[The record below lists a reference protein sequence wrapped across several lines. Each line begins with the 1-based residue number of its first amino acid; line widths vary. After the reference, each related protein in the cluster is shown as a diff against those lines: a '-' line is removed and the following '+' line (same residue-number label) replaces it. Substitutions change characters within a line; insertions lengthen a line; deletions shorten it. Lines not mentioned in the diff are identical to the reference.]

1 MLDQPPGAGY
11 DVSDALI
18 GDVGGEGMG
27 DTTGDEEDDEDEH
40 IIVTMLKSM
49 NSKKLETRQLKD
61 MKLEIDIEKIR
72 NEIKMEF
79 FKAAQERFD
88 IKVETQWR
96 QRLVKFD
103 RIFNKII

>member
-1 MLDQPPGAGY
+1 MVEGGINGPPGY
-11 DVSDALI
+11 DGSEI
-18 GDVGGEGMG
+18 FGDPT
-27 DTTGDEEDDEDEH
+27 DDDEDVEDEDEH

-61 MKLEIDIEKIR
+61 MKLEVDIEKIR
-72 NEIKMEF
+72 KEIKMEF
-79 FKAAQERFD
+79 FKAVQEKFD
-88 IKVETQWR
+88 LKVEMQWR